1 MNKDHEIESM
11 WVFPKQWTIPTI
23 RIHIRMPACDIDR
36 MLSAASVARAGVILT
51 GADVSI
57 NP

>member
-36 MLSAASVARAGVILT
+36 ISLQPACRAGVILT
-51 GADVSI
+51 GADMI
-57 NP
+57 